1 MPMSTYNP
9 KTKRYERDAQ
19 KDYSKPAVGKPTTNT
34 GNSQEMR
41 ALQAANIIL
50 VAKLEAI
57 AKCKNIKSVRAI
69 LS

>member
-1 MPMSTYNP
+1 MTSTYNP
-9 KTKRYERDAQ
+9 VTKRYERDAQ
-19 KDYSKPAVGKPTTNT
+19 KDYSKKPVTAKTVV
-34 GNSQEMR
+34 SQEMR

-57 AKCKNIKSVRAI
+57 AKCTNIKSVRAI

>member
-19 KDYSKPAVGKPTTNT
+19 KDYSKPQTKVAPD
-34 GNSQEMR
+34 SQELK
-41 ALQAANIIL
+41 ALKAANIIL

-57 AKCKNIKSVRAI
+57 AKCTNVKAVRAI